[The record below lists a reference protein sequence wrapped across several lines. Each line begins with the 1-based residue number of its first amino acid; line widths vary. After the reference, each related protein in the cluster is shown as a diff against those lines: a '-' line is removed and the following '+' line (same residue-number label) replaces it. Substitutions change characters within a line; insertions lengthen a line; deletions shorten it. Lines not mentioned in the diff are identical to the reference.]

1 MDADHVPSRR
11 KPHLSLAAEQTSHAS
26 CSWSLIRAGQWDA
39 FMADLDHKLD
49 ELNIPVAEPAEVVAI
64 EPEHLRRHHLGLRLH
79 VEDVMERI
87 GTLETVCRYP
97 VKSMAGEEI
106 EEAFV
111 GFSGLMGDRAFAFVR
126 EPGPSGFPWLTGR
139 EQGDLILYRP
149 RFIDAAAAALPRNV
163 EKSFGMAPGVFA
175 AYPEPAAFAVSV
187 TTPGGQTW
195 PVDSAELKAELEQK
209 SGQKVRLR
217 FSDRSHWD
225 CRPVSCSATPRPS
238 RSARS
243 SASRRIGGASAPTS
257 TPTGTAGRPSART
270 SWSAERWQWA
280 TGCGSRFSS
289 ATRAAR

>member
-1 MDADHVPSRR
+1 MEQSTCADIVS
-11 KPHLSLAAEQTSHAS
+11 AY
-26 CSWSLIRAGQWDA
+26 
-39 FMADLDHKLD
+39 DLY
-49 ELNIPVAEPAEVVAI
+49 
-64 EPEHLRRHHLGLRLH
+64 
-79 VEDVMERI
+79 VEDIMERV

-111 GFSGLMGDRAFAFVR
+111 GFSGLMGDRAFPFMR

-139 EQGDLILYRP
+139 EQEDLILYRP
-149 RFIDAAAAALPRNV
+149 WFIDAATAALPRHV

-195 PVDSAELKAELEQK
+195 PVDSVELKTELEQK

-225 CRPVSCSATPRPS
+225 CRPVSLFGNAWAVALGEELGMSMDRRRFRANFYADWDSGQAFREDELVGRTLAVGDRLRLAVLERDPRCKMITLDPDTGAQDS
-238 RSARS
+238 RVLLHLTKTRGGTIGVYA
-243 SASRRIGGASAPTS
+243 AVLAEGVVRRGDPIAVA
-257 TPTGTAGRPSART
+257 
-270 SWSAERWQWA
+270 
-280 TGCGSRFSS
+280 
-289 ATRAAR
+289 